1 MFVFDVYKTLNF
13 YKNDE
18 IGNSGIT
25 ESISVGQGNIFKAC
39 VGHTKFRVGNM

>member
-39 VGHTKFRVGNM
+39 TCRPHKIPGR